1 MHDAFQAWKEREGG
15 RDLCKGREAVG
26 SVRYI
31 VKGRTEHGV
40 KKKSDSM
47 IV

>member
-1 MHDAFQAWKEREGG
+1 MMLFKHGRRERERG

-40 KKKSDSM
+40 KIKKV
-47 IV
+47 IP